1 MRALTAALVPR
12 TRSSHILAASP
23 IANFGFKRGT
33 RIVDLLVSL
42 GSRSSPEGVPQM
54 LANFGIG
61 TLAAAALAAGPT
73 AASAATKMSPAEV
86 QATFFTGQPFTAS
99 TPSNIKFTMVFKPD
113 GKVTREPQGK
123 SGVKGEG
130 TWKLSKD
137 GFCTTWKGS
146 KANCFTLVSIGDN
159 KWSVVKGAASVA
171 TWNK

>member
-1 MRALTAALVPR
+1 MRALTTAVVAV
-12 TRSSHILAASP
+12 
-23 IANFGFKRGT
+23 
-33 RIVDLLVSL
+33 
-42 GSRSSPEGVPQM
+42 
-54 LANFGIG
+54 
-61 TLAAAALAAGPT
+61 ALAAGISPLF
-73 AASAATKMSPAEV
+73 AATKLSPAEI
-86 QATFFTGQPFTAS
+86 QSTFFTGQAFTAS

-146 KANCFTLVSIGDN
+146 KANCFSLVSLGDN